1 MEHNEILN
9 RIGDKIV
16 RLGEAKLE
24 LESQL
29 ARVREECDS
38 LYRINKEL
46 QAQID
51 DLTEKNTS
59 LNKSGSQKIQEH
71 DPVRQVTKQRISEL
85 VREIDDCIAMLNK

>member
-38 LYRINKEL
+38 LL
-46 QAQID
+46 PLVPTD
-51 DLTEKNTS
+51 DGAHS
-59 LNKSGSQKIQEH
+59 
-71 DPVRQVTKQRISEL
+71 
-85 VREIDDCIAMLNK
+85 

>member
-38 LYRINKEL
+38 LYRINKFRNFVL
-46 QAQID
+46 
-51 DLTEKNTS
+51 L
-59 LNKSGSQKIQEH
+59 
-71 DPVRQVTKQRISEL
+71 
-85 VREIDDCIAMLNK
+85 